1 MNQIDEKLNNLI
13 YSSKY
18 QNIIN
23 QIYKNKNTIPN
34 KRDLF
39 KAFKLSPLSKTKVV
53 IIGQDPYYIK
63 GLADGLAFSTNSNI
77 IPKSLKNIF
86 IEIKN
91 EYPNIVLNSYSL
103 KSWAK
108 QGILLLNA
116 ILTTE
121 INKPLIHKKY
131 WSSFMFDV
139 INIINKYKENVIF
152 VLWGKEAQKYS
163 YFINHKKH
171 KILCSSHPSPLSA
184 SRGFFGN
191 NHFILINKF
200 LKQTNQQEINWN
212 ILNKNNKI

>member
-163 YFINHKKH
+163 YFINNKKH

>member
-53 IIGQDPYYIK
+53 IIGQDPYYIE

-152 VLWGKEAQKYS
+152 VLWGKEAQKYI

-171 KILCSSHPSPLSA
+171 KILYSSHPSPLSA

-212 ILNKNNKI
+212 ILNENNKI

>member
-53 IIGQDPYYIK
+53 IIGQDPYYIE

-152 VLWGKEAQKYS
+152 VLWGKEAQKYG

-184 SRGFFGN
+184 STGFFGN

-212 ILNKNNKI
+212 ILNENNKI